1 VYRERFNLAAHQGH
15 VLGDEALVAPAAPV
29 GPGGLFAVAWRN
41 YIRAVFKKGYMY
53 KVSCKPSVILYIAE
67 NKTLAGK
74 EDRSYEGE
82 ALGRKM
88 AVVFFEDMPGPGNLV
103 RRMQRETMGM
113 QQVLLSVAEV
123 LQTLGMHG
131 IPADPDRT
139 AAQMEQLLEGQYE
152 HLDLTRFKC
161 SEEPAAPEAHVFSLS
176 EEQHAETALALEVP
190 AGDRTKMILARS
202 LQRHDELGPEET
214 LQAAWGESLVT
225 LRARS
230 GHLFPVPVAPAAPPA
245 RGRGRGR
252 GDGVAAAATAAPA
265 GRGRGRGA
273 PAAPAPAPAPGRGR
287 GKGRA
292 RGRGRG

>member
-1 VYRERFNLAAHQGH
+1 M
-15 VLGDEALVAPAAPV
+15 
-29 GPGGLFAVAWRN
+29 AWRN

-74 EDRSYEGE
+74 EDRNYEGE

-139 AAQMEQLLEGQYE
+139 AAQMEHLLEGQYE

-161 SEEPAAPEAHVFSLS
+161 SEEPAVPQAHVSSLS
-176 EEQHAETALALEVP
+176 LRNNMPRPPWLS
-190 AGDRTKMILARS
+190 KFL
-202 LQRHDELGPEET
+202 LGI
-214 LQAAWGESLVT
+214 
-225 LRARS
+225 
-230 GHLFPVPVAPAAPPA
+230 AP
-245 RGRGRGR
+245 R
-252 GDGVAAAATAAPA
+252 
-265 GRGRGRGA
+265 
-273 PAAPAPAPAPGRGR
+273 
-287 GKGRA
+287 
-292 RGRGRG
+292 